1 MAVFF
6 AFLFFGTEN
15 YKTKPQKA
23 FIFVKCLAFRYNKI
37 NKGKVEISLMILT
50 GKNWRL
56 SASQTV
62 ADADTLLNVL
72 LKNRGITEG
81 QSVEQFLADDSGFW
95 HDPFLYNDM
104 KKAVDIINETIDLHG
119 RVLVYGDY
127 DCDGVTA
134 TAILVRYFRSHN
146 ADVRYIVPHR
156 SEHGYGL
163 TEKIMDKV
171 VEENPNLVITV
182 DCGVTNLDTVSEL
195 KERGI
200 KVIVTD
206 HHNVKDELPDAD
218 CVICAKRADN
228 TYPFTELCGAGVALK
243 LVEALGK
250 DGRHGLNNNL
260 WRQAIE
266 LAGLATIADLVS
278 VTDEN
283 RTIIKRAFKSMQNP
297 SNTGVRVMNDM
308 LLTTGKSLDET
319 FISFNVVPRINAAGR
334 LYDSS
339 DALKLFLENNPSEA
353 KLAAQDLT
361 RENDER
367 KEIEA
372 KVFEEAR
379 AQLENPD
386 RPEKWSLT
394 NTCGPVVVYG
404 KNWHQ
409 GVLGIVAGKL
419 AQFYGR
425 SALVFT
431 DDSTEPGCAKGSGRA
446 FGEFDL
452 FNCLEGIS
460 DKLVNFGGHK
470 KAAGM
475 LVRKEGMGAFMEALE
490 AEAKRIAEEKGS
502 SGQDDDE
509 NSIDVECELLP
520 SAVNFDAYSEV
531 CKLRPFGIGNARPNF
546 VTRNLVIRELGTMSD
561 GVHLRLEL
569 TDSTGQY
576 SISAVGFGMGSYY
589 YLLRAGDIVDICY
602 TMNEYSYRGE
612 TTLSLHLNDIRPEAG
627 KGFMWQKAE
636 IAEKLYSSGLD
647 PVQITKI
654 APGEDI
660 IPQMV
665 PRDEHFAE
673 CYKIIN
679 KFAGN
684 SLSTVDCVLLARL
697 INNNTDADIT
707 PFQTKRCLEVFADCG
722 LLRLREITPMRLCFN
737 ITPGG
742 AKVKLS
748 DSEVYRKVT
757 DVGQK
762 K

>member
-1 MAVFF
+1 MF
-6 AFLFFGTEN
+6 
-15 YKTKPQKA
+15 
-23 FIFVKCLAFRYNKI
+23 
-37 NKGKVEISLMILT
+37 LT

-56 SASQTV
+56 SASEKV
-62 ADADTLLNVL
+62 ADAGELLDVLLN
-72 LKNRGITEG
+72 NRGISEN
-81 QSVEQFLADDSGFW
+81 QSVEKFLSEDSGIW

-104 KKAVDIINETIDLHG
+104 RKAVDIINDMILSNG
-119 RVLVYGDY
+119 RVLIYGDY

-134 TAILVRYFRSHN
+134 TSILVRYFRSHN
-146 ADVRYIVPHR
+146 IDVRYIVPHR

-171 VEENPNLVITV
+171 IEEHPNLVITA
-182 DCGVTNLDTVSEL
+182 DCGVTNLDTVAEL

-218 CVICAKRADN
+218 CVICAKRPDN
-228 TYPFTELCGAGVALK
+228 TYPFTDLCGAGVALK

-250 DGRHGLNNNL
+250 DGKYGINNNL
-260 WRQAIE
+260 WRQSIE

-283 RTIIKRAFKSMQNP
+283 RTIIKRAFKSMEDP
-297 SNTGVRVMNDM
+297 SNIGVKVMIEM
-308 LLTTGKSLDET
+308 LLLPGKTLDET

-339 DALKLFLENNPSEA
+339 EALKLFLENNPSEA
-353 KLAAQDLT
+353 KRAAQELT

-372 KVFEEAR
+372 RVFEEAR
-379 AQLENPD
+379 AQLENPA

-431 DDSTEPGCAKGSGRA
+431 DDATEPGCAKGSGRA
-446 FGEFDL
+446 LGDFDL
-452 FNCLEGIS
+452 FKCLESIS

-475 LVRKEGMGAFMEALE
+475 LVRKDGMGTFMEALE
-490 AEAKRIAEEKGS
+490 AEAVRLGKE
-502 SGQDDDE
+502 SGASGEDID
-509 NSIDVECELLP
+509 NSIEVECELLP
-520 SAVNFDAYSEV
+520 QAVNFDSYNEV
-531 CKLRPFGIGNARPNF
+531 CKLRPFGIGNSRPNF
-546 VTRNLVIRELGTMSD
+546 VTRGLVVREAGTMSD
-561 GVHLRLEL
+561 GMHLRIDL
-569 TDSTGQY
+569 TDCAGKNSL
-576 SISAVGFGMGSYY
+576 SAVGFGMGSYY
-589 YLLRAGDIVDICY
+589 NLLRSGDIVDICY
-602 TMNEYSYRGE
+602 TMNEYTFRGE
-612 TTLSLHLNDIRPEAG
+612 TTLSLHLCDIRTDPG

-636 IAEKLYSSGLD
+636 IAEKLYSSGLEA
-647 PVQITKI
+647 PQISKM
-654 APGEDI
+654 AHGEDI

-665 PRDEHFAE
+665 PTPEHFAE
-673 CYKIIN
+673 CYRIID
-679 KFAGN
+679 KFAGR
-684 SLSTVDCVLLARL
+684 SLSTVDCVLLAKL
-697 INNNTDADIT
+697 INNNSDAFIT

-722 LLRLREITPMRLCFN
+722 LIRLKEITPTRLCFN
-737 ITPGG
+737 ITSGG
-742 AKVKLS
+742 KRVKLS

-757 DVGQK
+757 DVGRK
-762 K
+762 

>member
-1 MAVFF
+1 
-6 AFLFFGTEN
+6 
-15 YKTKPQKA
+15 
-23 FIFVKCLAFRYNKI
+23 
-37 NKGKVEISLMILT
+37 MILT

-218 CVICAKRADN
+218 CVICAKRPDN

>member
-1 MAVFF
+1 M
-6 AFLFFGTEN
+6 L
-15 YKTKPQKA
+15 
-23 FIFVKCLAFRYNKI
+23 
-37 NKGKVEISLMILT
+37 LT
-50 GKNWRL
+50 SKNWRIKAEGKV
-56 SASQTV
+56 SE
-62 ADADTLLNVL
+62 ADTLLSVL
-72 LKNRGITEG
+72 LQNRGIGDQQEI
-81 QSVEQFLADDSGFW
+81 EQFLSDDVGFW

-104 KKAVDIINETIDLHG
+104 RKAVDIINETIDSHG

-146 ADVRYIVPHR
+146 CDVRYIVPHR

-171 VEENPNLVITV
+171 IEEQPNLVITV
-182 DCGVTNLDTVSEL
+182 DCGVTNLDTVAEL

-218 CVICAKRADN
+218 CVICAKRPDN
-228 TYPFTELCGAGVALK
+228 AYPFTELCGAGVALK
-243 LVEALGK
+243 VVEALGK
-250 DGRHGLNNNL
+250 DGRHGVNGNL

-283 RTIIKRAFKSMQNP
+283 RTIIKRAFKSMENP
-297 SNTGVRVMNDM
+297 SNTGVKVMNEM
-308 LLTTGKSLDET
+308 LLFAGKTLDET

-353 KLAAQDLT
+353 KKAAQDLT

-379 AQLENPD
+379 MQLENPD

-419 AQFYGR
+419 AQYYGR

-431 DDSTEPGCAKGSGRA
+431 DDATEPGCAKGSGRA

-452 FNCLEGIS
+452 FKCLEGIS

-475 LVRKEGMGAFMEALE
+475 LVRKEGMAAFMEALE
-490 AEAKRIAEEKGS
+490 AEAKRISEAGGADASE
-502 SGQDDDE
+502 DAD
-509 NSIDVECELLP
+509 NSIEVDCELDP
-520 SAVNFDAYSEV
+520 SAVNFDSYREI
-531 CKLRPFGIGNARPNF
+531 CRLRPFGIGNSKPNF
-546 VTRNLVIRELGTMSD
+546 VTKDLVIREIGTMSD
-561 GVHLRLEL
+561 GAHLRVEL
-569 TDSTGQY
+569 TDSTGRY
-576 SISAVGFGMGSYY
+576 SLSAVGFGMGSYFN
-589 YLLRAGDIVDICY
+589 LLRSGDKVDICY
-602 TMNEYSYRGE
+602 TMNEYTYRGE
-612 TTLSLHLNDIRPEAG
+612 TTLSLHLNDIIPEASE
-627 KGFMWQKAE
+627 GFMWKKAD
-636 IAEKLYSSGLD
+636 IAEKLYSSGLE
-647 PVQITKI
+647 PSQISKM
-654 APGEDI
+654 AHGEDI

-665 PRDEHFAE
+665 PGPEHFAE
-673 CYKIIN
+673 CYKIID
-679 KFAGN
+679 KYAGN

-697 INNNTDADIT
+697 INNNSETFIT

-722 LLRLREITPMRLCFN
+722 LLRLREITPTRLCFN
-737 ITPGG
+737 ITSSG
-742 AKVKLS
+742 KRVKLS

-757 DVGQK
+757 NVGQK
-762 K
+762 

>member
-1 MAVFF
+1 
-6 AFLFFGTEN
+6 
-15 YKTKPQKA
+15 
-23 FIFVKCLAFRYNKI
+23 
-37 NKGKVEISLMILT
+37 MILT

-56 SASQTV
+56 SAPQAV
-62 ADADTLLNVL
+62 ADADELLDIL

-81 QSVEQFLADDSGFW
+81 QSVEQFLSDDIGFW

-104 KKAVDIINETIDLHG
+104 KKAVDIINDTISMHG

-134 TAILVRYFRSHN
+134 TSILVRYFRSHN
-146 ADVRYIVPHR
+146 TDVRYIVPHR

-171 VEENPNLVITV
+171 IEEKPNLVITV
-182 DCGVTNLDTVSEL
+182 DCGVTNLDTVAEL

-250 DGRHGLNNNL
+250 DGRHGVNNNL

-283 RTIIKRAFKSMQNP
+283 RTIIKRAFKSMENP
-297 SNTGVRVMNDM
+297 SNVGVKVMNEM
-308 LLTTGKSLDET
+308 LLFAGKTLDET

-379 AQLENPD
+379 AQLENPS

-431 DDSTEPGCAKGSGRA
+431 DDATEPGCAKGSGRA

-452 FNCLEGIS
+452 FKCLEGIS

-475 LVRKEGMGAFMEALE
+475 LVRKEGMAAFMEALE
-490 AEAKRIAEEKGS
+490 AEAAKMNESGS
-502 SGQDDDE
+502 GDGEDLD
-509 NSIDVECELLP
+509 NSIEVDCELLP
-520 SAVNFDAYSEV
+520 QAVNFDSYKEV
-531 CKLRPFGIGNARPNF
+531 CRLRPFGIGNVKPNF
-546 VTRNLVIRELGTMSD
+546 ITKGLVIREIGTMSD
-561 GVHLRLEL
+561 GAHLRLEL
-569 TDSTGQY
+569 TDSTGKY
-576 SISAVGFGMGSYY
+576 SLSAVGFGMGSYSN
-589 YLLRAGDIVDICY
+589 LLRAGDVVDICY
-602 TMNEYSYRGE
+602 TMNEYTYRGD
-612 TTLSLHLNDIRPEAG
+612 TTLSLHLCDIFAEPG
-627 KGFMWQKAE
+627 KGFMWQKAD
-636 IAEKLYSSGLD
+636 IAEKLYSSGLE
-647 PVQITKI
+647 PSQISKM
-654 APGEDI
+654 AHGEDI

-665 PRDEHFAE
+665 PTTEHFAE
-673 CYKIIN
+673 CYKIID

-684 SLSTVDCVLLARL
+684 SLSTVDCVLLAKL
-697 INNNTDADIT
+697 INNNSDTFIT

-722 LLRLREITPMRLCFN
+722 LIRLREITPTRLCFN
-737 ITPGG
+737 ITSGG
-742 AKVKLS
+742 KRVKLS

-757 DVGQK
+757 NVGQK
-762 K
+762 

>member
-1 MAVFF
+1 M
-6 AFLFFGTEN
+6 L
-15 YKTKPQKA
+15 
-23 FIFVKCLAFRYNKI
+23 
-37 NKGKVEISLMILT
+37 LT
-50 GKNWRL
+50 SKNWRIKAEGKV
-56 SASQTV
+56 SE
-62 ADADTLLNVL
+62 ADTLLSVL
-72 LKNRGITEG
+72 LQNRGIGDQQEI
-81 QSVEQFLADDSGFW
+81 EQFLSDDVGFW

-104 KKAVDIINETIDLHG
+104 RKAVDIINETIDSHG

-146 ADVRYIVPHR
+146 CDVRYIVPHR

-171 VEENPNLVITV
+171 IEEQPNLVITV
-182 DCGVTNLDTVSEL
+182 DCGVTNLDTVAEL

-218 CVICAKRADN
+218 CVICAKRPDN
-228 TYPFTELCGAGVALK
+228 AYPFTELCGAGVALK
-243 LVEALGK
+243 VVEALGK
-250 DGRHGLNNNL
+250 DGRHGVNGNL

-283 RTIIKRAFKSMQNP
+283 RTIIKRAFKSMENP
-297 SNTGVRVMNDM
+297 SNTGVKVMNEM
-308 LLTTGKSLDET
+308 LLFAGKTLDET

-353 KLAAQDLT
+353 KKAAQDLT

-379 AQLENPD
+379 MQLENPD

-419 AQFYGR
+419 AQYYGR

-431 DDSTEPGCAKGSGRA
+431 DDATEPGCAKGSGRA

-452 FNCLEGIS
+452 FKCLEGIS

-475 LVRKEGMGAFMEALE
+475 LVRKEGMAAFMEALE
-490 AEAKRIAEEKGS
+490 AEAKRISEAGGADASE
-502 SGQDDDE
+502 DAD
-509 NSIDVECELLP
+509 NSIEVDCELDP
-520 SAVNFDAYSEV
+520 SAVNFDSYREI
-531 CKLRPFGIGNARPNF
+531 CRLRPFGIGNSKPNF
-546 VTRNLVIRELGTMSD
+546 VTKDLVIREIGTMSD
-561 GVHLRLEL
+561 GAHLRVEL
-569 TDSTGQY
+569 TDSTGRY
-576 SISAVGFGMGSYY
+576 SLSAVGFGMGSYFN
-589 YLLRAGDIVDICY
+589 LLRSGDKVDICY
-602 TMNEYSYRGE
+602 TMNEYTYRGE
-612 TTLSLHLNDIRPEAG
+612 TTLSLHLNDIIPEPSE
-627 KGFMWQKAE
+627 GFMWKKAD
-636 IAEKLYSSGLD
+636 IAEKLYSSGLE
-647 PVQITKI
+647 PSQISKM
-654 APGEDI
+654 AHGEDI

-665 PRDEHFAE
+665 PGPEHFAE
-673 CYKIIN
+673 CYKIID
-679 KFAGN
+679 KYAGN

-697 INNNTDADIT
+697 INNNSETFIT

-722 LLRLREITPMRLCFN
+722 LLRLREITPTRLCFN
-737 ITPGG
+737 ITSSG
-742 AKVKLS
+742 KRVKLS

-757 DVGQK
+757 NVGQK
-762 K
+762 

>member
-1 MAVFF
+1 
-6 AFLFFGTEN
+6 
-15 YKTKPQKA
+15 
-23 FIFVKCLAFRYNKI
+23 
-37 NKGKVEISLMILT
+37 MILT

-56 SASQTV
+56 SAPQAV
-62 ADADTLLNVL
+62 ADADELLDIL

-81 QSVEQFLADDSGFW
+81 QYVEQFLSDDIGFW

-104 KKAVDIINETIDLHG
+104 KKAVDIINDTISMHG

-134 TAILVRYFRSHN
+134 TSILVRYFRSHN
-146 ADVRYIVPHR
+146 TDVRYIVPHR

-171 VEENPNLVITV
+171 IEEKPNLVITV
-182 DCGVTNLDTVSEL
+182 DCGVTNLDTVAEL

-250 DGRHGLNNNL
+250 DGRHGVNNNL

-283 RTIIKRAFKSMQNP
+283 RTIIKRAFKSMENP
-297 SNTGVRVMNDM
+297 SNVGVKVMNEM
-308 LLTTGKSLDET
+308 LLFAGKTLDET

-379 AQLENPD
+379 AQLENPS

-431 DDSTEPGCAKGSGRA
+431 DDATEPGCAKGSGRA

-452 FNCLEGIS
+452 FKCLEGIS

-475 LVRKEGMGAFMEALE
+475 LVRKEGMAAFMEALE
-490 AEAKRIAEEKGS
+490 AEAAKMNESGS
-502 SGQDDDE
+502 GDGEDLD
-509 NSIDVECELLP
+509 NSIEVDCELLP
-520 SAVNFDAYSEV
+520 QAVNFDSYKEV
-531 CKLRPFGIGNARPNF
+531 CRLRPFGIGNVKPNF
-546 VTRNLVIRELGTMSD
+546 ITKGLVIREIGTMSD
-561 GVHLRLEL
+561 GAHLRLEL
-569 TDSTGQY
+569 TDSTGKY
-576 SISAVGFGMGSYY
+576 SLSAVGFGMGSYSN
-589 YLLRAGDIVDICY
+589 LLRAGDVVDICY
-602 TMNEYSYRGE
+602 TMNEYTYRGD
-612 TTLSLHLNDIRPEAG
+612 TTLSLHLCDIFAEPG
-627 KGFMWQKAE
+627 KGFMWQKAD

-647 PVQITKI
+647 PSQISKM
-654 APGEDI
+654 AHGEDI

-665 PRDEHFAE
+665 PTTEHFAA
-673 CYKIIN
+673 CYKIID

-684 SLSTVDCVLLARL
+684 SLSTVDCVLLAKL
-697 INNNTDADIT
+697 INNNSDTFIT

-722 LLRLREITPMRLCFN
+722 LIRLREITPTRLCFN
-737 ITPGG
+737 ITSGG
-742 AKVKLS
+742 KRVKLS

-757 DVGQK
+757 NVGQK
-762 K
+762 

>member
-1 MAVFF
+1 M
-6 AFLFFGTEN
+6 L
-15 YKTKPQKA
+15 
-23 FIFVKCLAFRYNKI
+23 
-37 NKGKVEISLMILT
+37 LT

-56 SASQTV
+56 SASQAV
-62 ADADTLLNVL
+62 ADADELLDIL
-72 LKNRGITEG
+72 LDNRGITEG
-81 QSVEQFLADDSGFW
+81 QSVEQFLSDNDGSW
-95 HDPFLYNDM
+95 HDPFLYKDM
-104 KKAVDIINETIDLHG
+104 RKAVDIINDTIDIKG

-134 TAILVRYFRSHN
+134 TSILVRYFRSHN
-146 ADVRYIVPHR
+146 VDVRYIVPHR
-156 SEHGYGL
+156 AEHGYGL

-171 VEENPNLVITV
+171 IEEQPGLVITV

-218 CVICAKRADN
+218 CVICAKRPDN

-243 LVEALGK
+243 VVEALGK
-250 DGRHGLNNNL
+250 DGRHGVNNNL

-297 SNTGVRVMNDM
+297 SNVGVKVMNEM
-308 LLTTGKSLDET
+308 LLTPGKSLDET

-353 KLAAQDLT
+353 RRAAQDLT

-404 KNWHQ
+404 RNWHQ

-431 DDSTEPGCAKGSGRA
+431 DDATEPGCAKGSGRA

-452 FNCLEGIS
+452 FKCLEGIS

-490 AEAKRIAEEKGS
+490 AEAVKLGESGS
-502 SGQDDDE
+502 SDGEDLD
-509 NSIDVECELLP
+509 NSIEADCELLP
-520 SAVNFDAYSEV
+520 SAVNFDSYGEM
-531 CKLRPFGIGNARPNF
+531 CKLRPFGIGNVKPVF
-546 VTRNLVIRELGTMSD
+546 VTRGLVIREIGTMSE
-561 GVHLRLEL
+561 GAHLRLEL
-569 TDSTGQY
+569 TDSTGKNTL
-576 SISAVGFGMGSYY
+576 SAVGFGMGSYFN
-589 YLLRAGDIVDICY
+589 LLRSGDIVDICY
-602 TMNEYSYRGE
+602 TMNEYTYRGE
-612 TTLSLHLNDIRPEAG
+612 TTLSLHLCDIMTDAG
-627 KGFMWQKAE
+627 KGFMWQKAD
-636 IAEKLYSSGLD
+636 IAEKLYSSGLE
-647 PVQITKI
+647 PSQISKM
-654 APGEDI
+654 AHGEDI

-665 PRDEHFAE
+665 PSARHFAE
-673 CYKIIN
+673 CYRIID

-684 SLSTVDCVLLARL
+684 SLSTVDCVLLAKL
-697 INNNTDADIT
+697 INNNSDTFIT

-722 LLRLREITPMRLCFN
+722 LIRLREITPTRLCFN
-737 ITPGG
+737 ITSGG
-742 AKVKLS
+742 KRVKLS

-757 DVGQK
+757 NVGQK
-762 K
+762 

>member
-1 MAVFF
+1 M
-6 AFLFFGTEN
+6 L
-15 YKTKPQKA
+15 
-23 FIFVKCLAFRYNKI
+23 
-37 NKGKVEISLMILT
+37 LT
-50 GKNWRL
+50 SKNWRIKAEGKV
-56 SASQTV
+56 SE
-62 ADADTLLNVL
+62 ADTLLSIL
-72 LKNRGITEG
+72 LQNRGIGDQQEI
-81 QSVEQFLADDSGFW
+81 EQFLSDDVGFW

-104 KKAVDIINETIDLHG
+104 RKAVDIINEAIDSHG

-146 ADVRYIVPHR
+146 CDVRYIVPHR

-171 VEENPNLVITV
+171 IEEQPNLVITV
-182 DCGVTNLDTVSEL
+182 DCGVTNLDTVAEL

-218 CVICAKRADN
+218 CVICAKRPDN
-228 TYPFTELCGAGVALK
+228 AYPFTELCGAGVALK
-243 LVEALGK
+243 VVEALGK
-250 DGRHGLNNNL
+250 DGRHGVNGNL

-283 RTIIKRAFKSMQNP
+283 RTIIKRAFKSMENP
-297 SNTGVRVMNDM
+297 SNTGVKVMNEM
-308 LLTTGKSLDET
+308 LLFAGKTLDET

-353 KLAAQDLT
+353 KKAAQDLT

-379 AQLENPD
+379 MQLENPD

-419 AQFYGR
+419 AQYYGR

-431 DDSTEPGCAKGSGRA
+431 DDATEPGCAKGSGRA

-452 FNCLEGIS
+452 FKCLEGIS

-475 LVRKEGMGAFMEALE
+475 LVRKEGMAAFMEALE
-490 AEAKRIAEEKGS
+490 AEAKRISEAGGADASE
-502 SGQDDDE
+502 DAD
-509 NSIDVECELLP
+509 NSIEVDCELDP
-520 SAVNFDAYSEV
+520 SAVNFDSYREI
-531 CKLRPFGIGNARPNF
+531 CRLRPFGIGNSKPNF
-546 VTRNLVIRELGTMSD
+546 VTKDLVIREIGTMSD
-561 GVHLRLEL
+561 GAHLRVEL
-569 TDSTGQY
+569 TDSTGRY
-576 SISAVGFGMGSYY
+576 SLSAVGFGMGSYFN
-589 YLLRAGDIVDICY
+589 LLRSGDKVDICY
-602 TMNEYSYRGE
+602 TMNEYTYRGE
-612 TTLSLHLNDIRPEAG
+612 TTLSLHLNDIIPEPSE
-627 KGFMWQKAE
+627 GFMWKKAD
-636 IAEKLYSSGLD
+636 IAEKLYSSGLE
-647 PVQITKI
+647 PSQISKM
-654 APGEDI
+654 AHGEAI

-665 PRDEHFAE
+665 PGPEHFAE
-673 CYKIIN
+673 CYKIID
-679 KFAGN
+679 KYAGN

-697 INNNTDADIT
+697 INNNSETFIT

-722 LLRLREITPMRLCFN
+722 LLRLREITPTRLCFN
-737 ITPGG
+737 ITSSG
-742 AKVKLS
+742 KRVKLS

-757 DVGQK
+757 NVGQK
-762 K
+762 

>member
-1 MAVFF
+1 M
-6 AFLFFGTEN
+6 L
-15 YKTKPQKA
+15 
-23 FIFVKCLAFRYNKI
+23 
-37 NKGKVEISLMILT
+37 LT
-50 GKNWRL
+50 GKNWRIK
-56 SASQTV
+56 
-62 ADADTLLNVL
+62 ADGQVSEADTLLSIL
-72 LKNRGITEG
+72 LNNRGIADPQEI
-81 QSVEQFLADDSGFW
+81 EQFLSDDIGFW

-104 KKAVDIINETIDLHG
+104 RKAVDIINDTISSHG
-119 RVLVYGDY
+119 RILVYGDY

-134 TAILVRYFRSHN
+134 TSILVRYFRSHN

-171 VEENPNLVITV
+171 IEEQPDLVITV

-218 CVICAKRADN
+218 CVICAKRPDN

-243 LVEALGK
+243 VVEALGK
-250 DGRHGLNNNL
+250 DGRHGVNNNL

-283 RTIIKRAFKSMQNP
+283 RTIIKRAFKSMENP
-297 SNTGVRVMNDM
+297 SNVGVKVMNDM
-308 LLTTGKSLDET
+308 LLFAGKTLDET

-379 AQLENPD
+379 AQLENPA

-431 DDSTEPGCAKGSGRA
+431 DDATEPGCAKGSGRA

-452 FNCLEGIS
+452 FKCLEGIS

-490 AEAKRIAEEKGS
+490 AEAVKLGESGS
-502 SGQDDDE
+502 SDGEDLD
-509 NSIDVECELLP
+509 NSIEADCELLP
-520 SAVNFDAYSEV
+520 SAVNFDSYDEV
-531 CKLRPFGIGNARPNF
+531 CKLRPFGIGNIKPVF
-546 VTRNLVIRELGTMSD
+546 VTIGLVIREIGTMSE
-561 GVHLRLEL
+561 GAHLRLEL
-569 TDSTGQY
+569 TDSTGKNTL
-576 SISAVGFGMGSYY
+576 SAVGFGMGSYFN
-589 YLLRAGDIVDICY
+589 LLRSGDVVDICY
-602 TMNEYSYRGE
+602 TMNEYTYRGE
-612 TTLSLHLNDIRPEAG
+612 TTLSLHLCDIMTDAG
-627 KGFMWQKAE
+627 KGFMWQKAD
-636 IAEKLYSSGLD
+636 IAEKLYSSGLE
-647 PVQITKI
+647 PSQISKM
-654 APGEDI
+654 AHGEDI

-665 PRDEHFAE
+665 PSAEHFAE
-673 CYKIIN
+673 CYRIID

-684 SLSTVDCVLLARL
+684 SLSTVDCVLLAKL
-697 INNNTDADIT
+697 INNNSDTFIT

-722 LLRLREITPMRLCFN
+722 LIRLREITPTRLCFN
-737 ITPGG
+737 ITSGG
-742 AKVKLS
+742 KRVKLS

-757 DVGQK
+757 NVGQK
-762 K
+762 

>member
-1 MAVFF
+1 M
-6 AFLFFGTEN
+6 L
-15 YKTKPQKA
+15 
-23 FIFVKCLAFRYNKI
+23 
-37 NKGKVEISLMILT
+37 LT
-50 GKNWRL
+50 SKNWRIKAEGKV
-56 SASQTV
+56 SE
-62 ADADTLLNVL
+62 ADTLLSIL
-72 LKNRGITEG
+72 LQNRGIGDPQET
-81 QSVEQFLADDSGFW
+81 EQFLSDDVGFW

-104 KKAVDIINETIDLHG
+104 RKAVDIINDTISSNG

-134 TAILVRYFRSHN
+134 TSILVRYFRSHN

-171 VEENPNLVITV
+171 IEEQPNLVITV
-182 DCGVTNLDTVSEL
+182 DCGVTNLDTVAEL

-243 LVEALGK
+243 VVEALGK
-250 DGRHGLNNNL
+250 DGRHGVNNNL

-283 RTIIKRAFKSMQNP
+283 RTIIKRAFKSMENP
-297 SNTGVRVMNDM
+297 SNVGVKVMNEM
-308 LLTTGKSLDET
+308 LLFAGKTLDET

-379 AQLENPD
+379 AQLENPA

-431 DDSTEPGCAKGSGRA
+431 DDATEPGCAKGSGRA

-452 FNCLEGIS
+452 FKCLEGIS

-490 AEAKRIAEEKGS
+490 AEAVKLGESGS
-502 SGQDDDE
+502 SDSEDLD
-509 NSIDVECELLP
+509 NSIEVDCELMP
-520 SAVNFDAYSEV
+520 QAVNFDSYKEV
-531 CKLRPFGIGNARPNF
+531 CKLRPFGIGNVKPNF
-546 VTRNLVIRELGTMSD
+546 VTRNLVIREIGTMSD
-561 GVHLRLEL
+561 GAHLRLEL
-569 TDSTGQY
+569 TDSTGRNTL
-576 SISAVGFGMGSYY
+576 SAVGFGMGSYFN
-589 YLLRAGDIVDICY
+589 LLRSGDIVDICY
-602 TMNEYSYRGE
+602 TMNEYTYRGD
-612 TTLSLHLNDIRPEAG
+612 TTLSLHLCDIMTEAG
-627 KGFMWQKAE
+627 KGFMWQKAD
-636 IAEKLYSSGLD
+636 IAEKLYSSGLE
-647 PVQITKI
+647 PSQISKM
-654 APGEDI
+654 AHGEDI

-665 PRDEHFAE
+665 PTAQHFAE
-673 CYKIIN
+673 CYRIID
-679 KFAGN
+679 KFAGK
-684 SLSTVDCVLLARL
+684 SLSTVDCVLLAKL
-697 INNNTDADIT
+697 INNNSDTFIT

-722 LLRLREITPMRLCFN
+722 LIRLREVTPTRLCFN
-737 ITPGG
+737 ITSGG
-742 AKVKLS
+742 KRVKLS

-757 DVGQK
+757 NVGQK
-762 K
+762 

>member
-1 MAVFF
+1 M
-6 AFLFFGTEN
+6 L
-15 YKTKPQKA
+15 
-23 FIFVKCLAFRYNKI
+23 
-37 NKGKVEISLMILT
+37 LT
-50 GKNWRL
+50 GKNWRIK
-56 SASQTV
+56 
-62 ADADTLLNVL
+62 ADGQVSEADTLLGIL
-72 LKNRGITEG
+72 LKNRGIGDPQEI
-81 QSVEQFLADDSGFW
+81 EQFLSDDIGFW

-104 KKAVDIINETIDLHG
+104 RKAVDIINDTISSNG

-134 TAILVRYFRSHN
+134 TSILVRYFRSHN

-171 VEENPNLVITV
+171 IEEQPNLVITV
-182 DCGVTNLDTVSEL
+182 DCGVTNLDTVAEL

-243 LVEALGK
+243 VVEALGK
-250 DGRHGLNNNL
+250 DGRHGVNNNL

-283 RTIIKRAFKSMQNP
+283 RTIIKRAFKSMENP
-297 SNTGVRVMNDM
+297 SNVGVKVMNEM
-308 LLTTGKSLDET
+308 LLFAGKTLDET

-379 AQLENPD
+379 AQLENPA

-431 DDSTEPGCAKGSGRA
+431 DDATEPGCAKGSGRA

-452 FNCLEGIS
+452 FKCLEGIS

-490 AEAKRIAEEKGS
+490 AEAVKLGESGS
-502 SGQDDDE
+502 SDSEDLD
-509 NSIDVECELLP
+509 NSIEVDCELMP
-520 SAVNFDAYSEV
+520 QAVNFDSYKEV
-531 CKLRPFGIGNARPNF
+531 CKLRPFGIGNVKPNF
-546 VTRNLVIRELGTMSD
+546 VTRNLVIREIGTMSD
-561 GVHLRLEL
+561 GAHLRLEL
-569 TDSTGQY
+569 TDSTGRNTL
-576 SISAVGFGMGSYY
+576 SAVGFGMGSYFN
-589 YLLRAGDIVDICY
+589 LLRSGDIVDICY
-602 TMNEYSYRGE
+602 TMNEYTYRGD
-612 TTLSLHLNDIRPEAG
+612 TTLSLHLCDIMTEAG
-627 KGFMWQKAE
+627 KGFMWQKAD
-636 IAEKLYSSGLD
+636 IAEKLYSSGLE
-647 PVQITKI
+647 PSQISKM
-654 APGEDI
+654 AHGEDI

-665 PRDEHFAE
+665 PTAQHFAE
-673 CYKIIN
+673 CYRIID

-684 SLSTVDCVLLARL
+684 SLSTVDCVLLAKL
-697 INNNTDADIT
+697 INNNSDTFIT

-722 LLRLREITPMRLCFN
+722 LIRLREVTPTRLCFN
-737 ITPGG
+737 ITSGG
-742 AKVKLS
+742 KRVKLS

-757 DVGQK
+757 NVGQK
-762 K
+762 

>member
-1 MAVFF
+1 
-6 AFLFFGTEN
+6 
-15 YKTKPQKA
+15 
-23 FIFVKCLAFRYNKI
+23 
-37 NKGKVEISLMILT
+37 MILT

-56 SASQTV
+56 SAPQAV
-62 ADADTLLNVL
+62 ADADELLDIL

-81 QSVEQFLADDSGFW
+81 QSVEQFLSDDIGFW

-104 KKAVDIINETIDLHG
+104 KKAVDIINDTISMHG

-134 TAILVRYFRSHN
+134 TSILVRYFRSHN
-146 ADVRYIVPHR
+146 TDVRYIVPHR

-171 VEENPNLVITV
+171 IEEQPNLVITV
-182 DCGVTNLDTVSEL
+182 DCGVTNLDTVAEL

-250 DGRHGLNNNL
+250 DGRHGVNNNL

-283 RTIIKRAFKSMQNP
+283 RTIIKRAFKSMENP
-297 SNTGVRVMNDM
+297 SNVGVKVMNEM
-308 LLTTGKSLDET
+308 LLFAGKTLDET

-379 AQLENPD
+379 AQLENPS

-431 DDSTEPGCAKGSGRA
+431 DDATEPGCAKGSGRA

-452 FNCLEGIS
+452 FKCLEGIS

-475 LVRKEGMGAFMEALE
+475 LVRKEGMAAFMEALE
-490 AEAKRIAEEKGS
+490 AEAAKMNESGS
-502 SGQDDDE
+502 GDGEDLD
-509 NSIDVECELLP
+509 NSIEVDCELLP
-520 SAVNFDAYSEV
+520 QAVNFDSYKEV
-531 CKLRPFGIGNARPNF
+531 CRLRPFGIGNVKPNF
-546 VTRNLVIRELGTMSD
+546 ITKGLVIREIGTMSD
-561 GVHLRLEL
+561 GAHLRLEL
-569 TDSTGQY
+569 TDSTGKY
-576 SISAVGFGMGSYY
+576 SLSAVGFGMGSYSN
-589 YLLRAGDIVDICY
+589 LLRAGDVVDICY
-602 TMNEYSYRGE
+602 TMNEYTYRGD
-612 TTLSLHLNDIRPEAG
+612 TTLSLHLCDIFAEPG
-627 KGFMWQKAE
+627 KGFMWQKAD
-636 IAEKLYSSGLD
+636 IAEKLYSSGLE
-647 PVQITKI
+647 PSQISKM
-654 APGEDI
+654 AHGEDI

-665 PRDEHFAE
+665 PTTEHFAE
-673 CYKIIN
+673 CYKIID

-684 SLSTVDCVLLARL
+684 SLSTVDCVLLAKL
-697 INNNTDADIT
+697 INNNSDTFIT

-722 LLRLREITPMRLCFN
+722 LIRLREITPTRLCFN
-737 ITPGG
+737 ITSGG
-742 AKVKLS
+742 KRVKLS

-757 DVGQK
+757 NVGQK
-762 K
+762 

>member
-1 MAVFF
+1 
-6 AFLFFGTEN
+6 
-15 YKTKPQKA
+15 
-23 FIFVKCLAFRYNKI
+23 
-37 NKGKVEISLMILT
+37 MILT

-56 SASQTV
+56 SAPQAV
-62 ADADTLLNVL
+62 ADADELLDIL

-81 QSVEQFLADDSGFW
+81 QSVEQFLSDDIGFW

-104 KKAVDIINETIDLHG
+104 KKAVDIINDTISMHG

-134 TAILVRYFRSHN
+134 TSILVRYFRSHN
-146 ADVRYIVPHR
+146 TDVRYIVPHR

-171 VEENPNLVITV
+171 IEEKPNLVITV
-182 DCGVTNLDTVSEL
+182 DCGVTNLDTVAEL

-250 DGRHGLNNNL
+250 DGRHGVNNNL

-283 RTIIKRAFKSMQNP
+283 RTIIKRAFKSMENP
-297 SNTGVRVMNDM
+297 SNVGVKVMNEM
-308 LLTTGKSLDET
+308 LLFAGKTLDET

-379 AQLENPD
+379 AQLENPS

-431 DDSTEPGCAKGSGRA
+431 DDATEPGCAKGSGRA

-452 FNCLEGIS
+452 FKCLEGIS

-475 LVRKEGMGAFMEALE
+475 LVRKEGMAAFMEALE
-490 AEAKRIAEEKGS
+490 AEAAKMNESGS
-502 SGQDDDE
+502 GDGEDLD
-509 NSIDVECELLP
+509 NSIEVDCELLP
-520 SAVNFDAYSEV
+520 KAVNFDSYKEV
-531 CKLRPFGIGNARPNF
+531 CRLRPFGIGNVKPNF
-546 VTRNLVIRELGTMSD
+546 ITKGLVIREIGTMSD
-561 GVHLRLEL
+561 GAHLRLEL
-569 TDSTGQY
+569 TDSTGKY
-576 SISAVGFGMGSYY
+576 SLSAVGFGMGSYSN
-589 YLLRAGDIVDICY
+589 LLRAGDVVDICY
-602 TMNEYSYRGE
+602 TMNEYTYRGD
-612 TTLSLHLNDIRPEAG
+612 TTLSLHLCDIFAEPG
-627 KGFMWQKAE
+627 KGFMWQKAD

-647 PVQITKI
+647 PSQISKM
-654 APGEDI
+654 AHGEDI

-665 PRDEHFAE
+665 PTTEHFAA
-673 CYKIIN
+673 CYKIID

-684 SLSTVDCVLLARL
+684 SLSTVDCVLLAKL
-697 INNNTDADIT
+697 INNNSDTFIM

-722 LLRLREITPMRLCFN
+722 LIRLREITPTRLCFN
-737 ITPGG
+737 ITSGG
-742 AKVKLS
+742 KRVKLS

-757 DVGQK
+757 NVGQK
-762 K
+762 

>member
-1 MAVFF
+1 
-6 AFLFFGTEN
+6 
-15 YKTKPQKA
+15 
-23 FIFVKCLAFRYNKI
+23 
-37 NKGKVEISLMILT
+37 MILT

-56 SASQTV
+56 SAPQAV
-62 ADADTLLNVL
+62 ADADELLDIL

-81 QSVEQFLADDSGFW
+81 QSVEQFLSDDIGFW

-104 KKAVDIINETIDLHG
+104 RKAVDIINDTIYAHG

-134 TAILVRYFRSHN
+134 TSILVRYFRSHN
-146 ADVRYIVPHR
+146 IDVRYIVPHR

-171 VEENPNLVITV
+171 IEEQPNLVITV
-182 DCGVTNLDTVSEL
+182 DCGVTNLDTVAEL

-218 CVICAKRADN
+218 CVICAKRPDN

-250 DGRHGLNNNL
+250 DGRHGVNNNL

-283 RTIIKRAFKSMQNP
+283 RTIIKRAFKSMENP
-297 SNTGVRVMNDM
+297 SNIGVKVMNEM
-308 LLTTGKSLDET
+308 LLFAGKTLDET

-379 AQLENPD
+379 AQLENPS

-431 DDSTEPGCAKGSGRA
+431 DDATEPGCAKGSGRA

-452 FNCLEGIS
+452 FKCLEGIS

-490 AEAKRIAEEKGS
+490 DEAKKMSE
-502 SGQDDDE
+502 SGIGEADDLD
-509 NSIDVECELLP
+509 NSIEVECELLP
-520 SAVNFDAYSEV
+520 QAVTFDSYKEV
-531 CKLRPFGIGNARPNF
+531 CRLRPFGIGNVKPNF
-546 VTRNLVIRELGTMSD
+546 ITKGLVIREIGTMSE
-561 GVHLRLEL
+561 GAHLRLEL
-569 TDSTGQY
+569 TDSTGKY
-576 SISAVGFGMGSYY
+576 SLSAVGFGMGSYSN
-589 YLLRAGDIVDICY
+589 LLRAGDVVDICY
-602 TMNEYSYRGE
+602 TMNEYTYRGD
-612 TTLSLHLNDIRPEAG
+612 TTLSLHLCDIFAEPG
-627 KGFMWQKAE
+627 KGFMWQKAD
-636 IAEKLYSSGLD
+636 IAEKLYSSGLE
-647 PVQITKI
+647 PSQISKM
-654 APGEDI
+654 AHGEDI

-665 PRDEHFAE
+665 PTGEHFAE
-673 CYKIIN
+673 CYRIID

-684 SLSTVDCVLLARL
+684 SLSTVDCVLLAKL
-697 INNNTDADIT
+697 INNNSDTFIT

-722 LLRLREITPMRLCFN
+722 LLRLREITPTRLCFN
-737 ITPGG
+737 ITSGG
-742 AKVKLS
+742 KRVKLS

-757 DVGQK
+757 NVGQK
-762 K
+762 

>member
-1 MAVFF
+1 M
-6 AFLFFGTEN
+6 L
-15 YKTKPQKA
+15 
-23 FIFVKCLAFRYNKI
+23 
-37 NKGKVEISLMILT
+37 LT
-50 GKNWRL
+50 GKNWRIK
-56 SASQTV
+56 
-62 ADADTLLNVL
+62 ADGQVSEADTLLSIL
-72 LKNRGITEG
+72 LKNRGIGDPQEI
-81 QSVEQFLADDSGFW
+81 EQFLSDDIGFW
-95 HDPFLYNDM
+95 HDPFLYTDM
-104 KKAVDIINETIDLHG
+104 QKAVDIINDTISSHG

-134 TAILVRYFRSHN
+134 TSILVRYFRSHN
-146 ADVRYIVPHR
+146 TDVRYIVPHR

-171 VEENPNLVITV
+171 IEEQPNLVITV
-182 DCGVTNLDTVSEL
+182 DCGVTNLDTVAEL

-250 DGRHGLNNNL
+250 DGRHGVNNNL
-260 WRQAIE
+260 WRQSIE

-283 RTIIKRAFKSMQNP
+283 RTIIKRAFKSMENP
-297 SNTGVRVMNDM
+297 SNVGVKVMNDM
-308 LLTTGKSLDET
+308 LLFAGKTLDET

-379 AQLENPD
+379 AQLENPS

-431 DDSTEPGCAKGSGRA
+431 DDATEPGCAKGSGRA

-452 FNCLEGIS
+452 FKCLEGIS

-490 AEAKRIAEEKGS
+490 AEASKLSQAGGS
-502 SGQDDDE
+502 DSDDLD
-509 NSIDVECELLP
+509 NSIEVDCELMP
-520 SAVNFDAYSEV
+520 QAVNFDSYNVVSR
-531 CKLRPFGIGNARPNF
+531 LRPFGIGNVKPVF
-546 VTRNLVIRELGTMSD
+546 VTRDLVIREIATMSD
-561 GVHLRLEL
+561 GAHLRLEL
-569 TDSTGQY
+569 TDSTGKNTL
-576 SISAVGFGMGSYY
+576 SAVGFGMGSYY
-589 YLLRAGDIVDICY
+589 NLLRSGDIVDICY
-602 TMNEYSYRGE
+602 TMNEYTYRGE
-612 TTLSLHLNDIRPEAG
+612 TTLSLHLCDIMTEAG
-627 KGFMWQKAE
+627 KGFMWQKAD
-636 IAEKLYSSGLD
+636 IAEKLYSSGLE
-647 PVQITKI
+647 PSQISKM
-654 APGEDI
+654 AHGEDI

-665 PRDEHFAE
+665 PSPEHFAE
-673 CYKIIN
+673 CYRIID
-679 KFAGN
+679 KFAEN
-684 SLSTVDCVLLARL
+684 SLSTVDCVLLAKL
-697 INNNTDADIT
+697 INNNSETFIT

-722 LLRLREITPMRLCFN
+722 LIRLREVTPTRLCFN
-737 ITPGG
+737 ITSGG
-742 AKVKLS
+742 KRVKLS

-757 DVGQK
+757 NVGQK
-762 K
+762 

>member
-1 MAVFF
+1 M
-6 AFLFFGTEN
+6 L
-15 YKTKPQKA
+15 
-23 FIFVKCLAFRYNKI
+23 
-37 NKGKVEISLMILT
+37 LT

-56 SASQTV
+56 SASQAV
-62 ADADTLLNVL
+62 ADADELLDIL
-72 LKNRGITEG
+72 LDNRGITEG
-81 QSVEQFLADDSGFW
+81 QSVEQFLSDNDGSW
-95 HDPFLYNDM
+95 HDPFLYKDM
-104 KKAVDIINETIDLHG
+104 RKAVDIINDTIDIKG

-134 TAILVRYFRSHN
+134 TSILVRYFRSHN
-146 ADVRYIVPHR
+146 VDVRYIVPHR
-156 SEHGYGL
+156 AEHGYGL

-171 VEENPNLVITV
+171 IEEQPGLVITV

-218 CVICAKRADN
+218 CVICAKRPDN

-243 LVEALGK
+243 VVEALGK
-250 DGRHGLNNNL
+250 DGRHGVNNNL

-297 SNTGVRVMNDM
+297 SNVGVKVMNEM
-308 LLTTGKSLDET
+308 LLTPGKSLDET

-353 KLAAQDLT
+353 RRAAQDLT

-404 KNWHQ
+404 RNWHQ

-431 DDSTEPGCAKGSGRA
+431 DDATEPGCAKGSGRA

-452 FNCLEGIS
+452 FKCLEGIS

-490 AEAKRIAEEKGS
+490 AEAVKLGESGS
-502 SGQDDDE
+502 SDGEDLD
-509 NSIDVECELLP
+509 NSIEADCELLP
-520 SAVNFDAYSEV
+520 SAVNFDSYDEM
-531 CKLRPFGIGNARPNF
+531 CKLRPFGIGNVKPVF
-546 VTRNLVIRELGTMSD
+546 VTRGLVIREIGTMSE
-561 GVHLRLEL
+561 GAHLRLEL
-569 TDSTGQY
+569 TDNAGKNTL
-576 SISAVGFGMGSYY
+576 SAVGFGMGSYFN
-589 YLLRAGDIVDICY
+589 LLRSGDIVDICY
-602 TMNEYSYRGE
+602 TMNEYTYRGE
-612 TTLSLHLNDIRPEAG
+612 TTLSLHLCDIMTDAG
-627 KGFMWQKAE
+627 KGFMWQKAD
-636 IAEKLYSSGLD
+636 IAEKLYSSGLE
-647 PVQITKI
+647 PSQISKM
-654 APGEDI
+654 AHGEDI

-665 PRDEHFAE
+665 PTAQHFAE
-673 CYKIIN
+673 CYRIID

-684 SLSTVDCVLLARL
+684 SLSTVDCVLLAKL
-697 INNNTDADIT
+697 INNNSDTFIT

-722 LLRLREITPMRLCFN
+722 LIRLREITPTRLCFN
-737 ITPGG
+737 ITSGG
-742 AKVKLS
+742 KRVKLS

-757 DVGQK
+757 NVGQK
-762 K
+762 

>member
-1 MAVFF
+1 M
-6 AFLFFGTEN
+6 L
-15 YKTKPQKA
+15 
-23 FIFVKCLAFRYNKI
+23 
-37 NKGKVEISLMILT
+37 LT
-50 GKNWRL
+50 SKNWRIKAEGKV
-56 SASQTV
+56 SE
-62 ADADTLLNVL
+62 ADTLLSIL
-72 LKNRGITEG
+72 LQNRGIGDPQEI
-81 QSVEQFLADDSGFW
+81 EQFLSDDVGFW

-104 KKAVDIINETIDLHG
+104 RKAVDIINDIIDSHG

-146 ADVRYIVPHR
+146 CDVRYIVPHR

-171 VEENPNLVITV
+171 IEEQPNLVITV
-182 DCGVTNLDTVSEL
+182 DCGVTNLDTVAEL

-218 CVICAKRADN
+218 CVICAKRPDN

-243 LVEALGK
+243 VVEALGK
-250 DGRHGLNNNL
+250 DGRHGVNGNL

-283 RTIIKRAFKSMQNP
+283 RTIIKRAFKSMENP
-297 SNTGVRVMNDM
+297 SNTGVKVMNDM
-308 LLTTGKSLDET
+308 LLFAGKTLDET

-353 KLAAQDLT
+353 KKAAQDLT

-379 AQLENPD
+379 MQLENPD

-419 AQFYGR
+419 AQYYGR

-431 DDSTEPGCAKGSGRA
+431 DDATEPGCAKGSGRA

-452 FNCLEGIS
+452 FKCLEGIS

-490 AEAKRIAEEKGS
+490 DEAKRISEAGGADTAE
-502 SGQDDDE
+502 DAD
-509 NSIDVECELLP
+509 NSIEVECELVP
-520 SAVNFDAYSEV
+520 SAVNFDSYREI
-531 CKLRPFGIGNARPNF
+531 CRLRPFGIGNTKPNF
-546 VTRNLVIRELGTMSD
+546 VTKDLVIREIGTMSD
-561 GVHLRLEL
+561 GAHLRVEL
-569 TDSTGQY
+569 TDSTGRY
-576 SISAVGFGMGSYY
+576 SLSAVGFGMGSYFN
-589 YLLRAGDIVDICY
+589 LLRSGDKVDICY
-602 TMNEYSYRGE
+602 TMNEYTYRGE
-612 TTLSLHLNDIRPEAG
+612 TTLSLHLNDIIPEPSE
-627 KGFMWQKAE
+627 GFMWKKAD
-636 IAEKLYSSGLD
+636 IAEKLYSSGLE
-647 PVQITKI
+647 PSQISKM
-654 APGEDI
+654 AHGEDI

-665 PRDEHFAE
+665 PGPEHFAE
-673 CYKIIN
+673 CYKIID
-679 KFAGN
+679 KYAGN

-697 INNNTDADIT
+697 INNNSETFIT

-722 LLRLREITPMRLCFN
+722 LLRLREITPTRLCFN
-737 ITPGG
+737 ITSGG
-742 AKVKLS
+742 KRVKLS

-757 DVGQK
+757 NVGQK
-762 K
+762 

>member
-1 MAVFF
+1 M
-6 AFLFFGTEN
+6 L
-15 YKTKPQKA
+15 
-23 FIFVKCLAFRYNKI
+23 
-37 NKGKVEISLMILT
+37 LT
-50 GKNWRL
+50 GKNWRIK
-56 SASQTV
+56 
-62 ADADTLLNVL
+62 ADGQVSEADTLLSIL
-72 LKNRGITEG
+72 LENRGIGDPQEI
-81 QSVEQFLADDSGFW
+81 EQFLSDDIGFW

-104 KKAVDIINETIDLHG
+104 KKAVDIINDTISSNG

-134 TAILVRYFRSHN
+134 TSILVRYFRSHN
-146 ADVRYIVPHR
+146 TDVRYIVPHR

-171 VEENPNLVITV
+171 IEEQPNLVITV
-182 DCGVTNLDTVSEL
+182 DCGVTNLDTVAEL

-243 LVEALGK
+243 VVEALGK
-250 DGRHGLNNNL
+250 DGRHGVNNNL
-260 WRQAIE
+260 WRQSIE

-283 RTIIKRAFKSMQNP
+283 RTIIKRAFKSMENP
-297 SNTGVRVMNDM
+297 SNVGVKVMNEM
-308 LLTTGKSLDET
+308 LLFSGKTLDET

-379 AQLENPD
+379 AQLENPS

-431 DDSTEPGCAKGSGRA
+431 DDATEPGCAKGSGRA

-452 FNCLEGIS
+452 FKCLEGIS

-490 AEAKRIAEEKGS
+490 AEASKLVESGS
-502 SGQDDDE
+502 SDSEDLD
-509 NSIDVECELLP
+509 NSIEVDCELLP
-520 SAVNFDAYSEV
+520 EAVNFDSYNEV
-531 CKLRPFGIGNARPNF
+531 CKLRPFGIGNVKPNF
-546 VTRNLVIRELGTMSD
+546 VTRNLVIREIGTMSE
-561 GVHLRLEL
+561 GAHLRLEL
-569 TDSTGQY
+569 TDSTGKNTL
-576 SISAVGFGMGSYY
+576 SAVGFGMGSYFN
-589 YLLRAGDIVDICY
+589 LLRSGDIVDICY
-602 TMNEYSYRGE
+602 TMNEYTYRGE
-612 TTLSLHLNDIRPEAG
+612 TTLSLHLCDIMTESG
-627 KGFMWQKAE
+627 KGFMWQKAD
-636 IAEKLYSSGLD
+636 IAEKLYSSGLE
-647 PVQITKI
+647 PSQISKM
-654 APGEDI
+654 AHGEDI

-665 PRDEHFAE
+665 PSPEHFAE
-673 CYKIIN
+673 CYRIID

-684 SLSTVDCVLLARL
+684 SLSTVDCVLLAKL
-697 INNNTDADIT
+697 INNNSDTFIT

-722 LLRLREITPMRLCFN
+722 LIRLREVTPTRLCFN
-737 ITPGG
+737 ITSGG
-742 AKVKLS
+742 KRVKLS

-757 DVGQK
+757 NVGQK
-762 K
+762 

>member
-1 MAVFF
+1 M
-6 AFLFFGTEN
+6 L
-15 YKTKPQKA
+15 
-23 FIFVKCLAFRYNKI
+23 
-37 NKGKVEISLMILT
+37 LT
-50 GKNWRL
+50 GKNWRIK
-56 SASQTV
+56 
-62 ADADTLLNVL
+62 ADGQVSEADTLLGIL
-72 LKNRGITEG
+72 LKNRGIGDPQEI
-81 QSVEQFLADDSGFW
+81 EQFLSDDIGFW

-104 KKAVDIINETIDLHG
+104 RKAVDIINDTISSNG

-134 TAILVRYFRSHN
+134 TSILVRYFRSHN

-171 VEENPNLVITV
+171 IEEQPNLVITV
-182 DCGVTNLDTVSEL
+182 DCGVTNLDTVAEL

-243 LVEALGK
+243 VVEALGK
-250 DGRHGLNNNL
+250 DGRHGVNNNL

-283 RTIIKRAFKSMQNP
+283 RTIIKRAFKSMENP
-297 SNTGVRVMNDM
+297 SNVGVKVMNEM
-308 LLTTGKSLDET
+308 LLFAGKTLDET

-379 AQLENPD
+379 AQLENPA

-431 DDSTEPGCAKGSGRA
+431 DDATEPGCAKGSGRA

-452 FNCLEGIS
+452 FKCLEGIS

-490 AEAKRIAEEKGS
+490 AEAVKLGESGS
-502 SGQDDDE
+502 SDSEDLD
-509 NSIDVECELLP
+509 NSIEVDCELMP
-520 SAVNFDAYSEV
+520 QAVNFDSYKEV
-531 CKLRPFGIGNARPNF
+531 CKLRPFGIGNVKPNF
-546 VTRNLVIRELGTMSD
+546 VTRNLVIREIGTMSD
-561 GVHLRLEL
+561 GAHLRLEL
-569 TDSTGQY
+569 TDSTGRNTL
-576 SISAVGFGMGSYY
+576 SAVGFGMGSYFN
-589 YLLRAGDIVDICY
+589 LLRSGDIVDICY
-602 TMNEYSYRGE
+602 TMNEYTYRGD
-612 TTLSLHLNDIRPEAG
+612 TTLSLHLCDIMTEAG
-627 KGFMWQKAE
+627 KGFMWQKAD
-636 IAEKLYSSGLD
+636 IAEKLYSSGLE
-647 PVQITKI
+647 PSQISKM
-654 APGEDI
+654 AHGEDI

-665 PRDEHFAE
+665 PTAQHFAE
-673 CYKIIN
+673 CYRIID
-679 KFAGN
+679 KFAGK
-684 SLSTVDCVLLARL
+684 SLSTVDCVLLAKL
-697 INNNTDADIT
+697 INNNSDTFIT

-722 LLRLREITPMRLCFN
+722 LIRLREVTPTRLCFN
-737 ITPGG
+737 ITSGG
-742 AKVKLS
+742 KRVKLS

-757 DVGQK
+757 NVGQK
-762 K
+762 

>member
-1 MAVFF
+1 M
-6 AFLFFGTEN
+6 L
-15 YKTKPQKA
+15 
-23 FIFVKCLAFRYNKI
+23 
-37 NKGKVEISLMILT
+37 LT

-56 SASQTV
+56 SASQAV
-62 ADADTLLNVL
+62 ADADRLLDILLN
-72 LKNRGITEG
+72 NRGITEG
-81 QSVEQFLADDSGFW
+81 QSVEEFLSENDGSW

-104 KKAVDIINETIDLHG
+104 RKAVDIINDTIDLHG

-156 SEHGYGL
+156 AEHGYSL

-171 VEENPNLVITV
+171 IEEAPELVITV
-182 DCGVTNLDTVSEL
+182 DCGVTNLDTVAEL

-218 CVICAKRADN
+218 CVICAKRPDN

-283 RTIIKRAFKSMQNP
+283 RTIIKRAFKSMENP
-297 SNTGVRVMNDM
+297 SNVGVKIMNEM
-308 LLTTGKSLDET
+308 LLFPGKSLDET

-353 KLAAQDLT
+353 KRAAQDLT

-372 KVFEEAR
+372 KVFDEAR
-379 AQLENPD
+379 AQLENPE

-394 NTCGPVVVYG
+394 NTSGPVVVYG

-431 DDSTEPGCAKGSGRA
+431 DDATEPGCAKGSGRA

-452 FNCLEGIS
+452 FKCLEGIS

-490 AEAKRIAEEKGS
+490 AEARKLNEESS
-502 SGQDDDE
+502 SGSGDDSD

-520 SAVNFDAYSEV
+520 SAVNFDAYRQI
-531 CKLRPFGIGNARPNF
+531 CRLRPFGIGNARPNF
-546 VTRNLVIRELGTMSD
+546 VTRNLVIREIATMSD
-561 GVHLRLEL
+561 GAHLRLEL
-569 TDSTGQY
+569 TDSTGKY

-589 YLLRAGDIVDICY
+589 NLLRSGDIVDICY
-602 TMNEYSYRGE
+602 TMNEYTYRGE
-612 TTLSLHLNDIRPEAG
+612 TTLSLHLCDIMPEPG

-636 IAEKLYSSGLD
+636 IAEKLYSSGLEIE
-647 PVQITKI
+647 QITKI

-665 PRDEHFAE
+665 PTGEHFAE
-673 CYKIIN
+673 CYKIID
-679 KFAGN
+679 KYAGN

-697 INNNTDADIT
+697 INNNSETTIT

-722 LLRLREITPMRLCFN
+722 LLRLREITPTRLCFN

-742 AKVKLS
+742 TKVRLS

-757 DVGQK
+757 NVGK

>member
-1 MAVFF
+1 M
-6 AFLFFGTEN
+6 L
-15 YKTKPQKA
+15 
-23 FIFVKCLAFRYNKI
+23 
-37 NKGKVEISLMILT
+37 LT
-50 GKNWRL
+50 SKNWRIKAEGKV
-56 SASQTV
+56 SE
-62 ADADTLLNVL
+62 ADTLLSIL
-72 LKNRGITEG
+72 LQNRGIGDQQEI
-81 QSVEQFLADDSGFW
+81 EQFLSDDVGFW

-104 KKAVDIINETIDLHG
+104 RKAVDIINETIDSHG

-146 ADVRYIVPHR
+146 CDVRYIVPHR

-171 VEENPNLVITV
+171 IEEQPNLVITV
-182 DCGVTNLDTVSEL
+182 DCGVTNLDTVAEL

-218 CVICAKRADN
+218 CVICAKRPDN
-228 TYPFTELCGAGVALK
+228 AYPFTELCGAGVALK
-243 LVEALGK
+243 VVEALGK
-250 DGRHGLNNNL
+250 DGRHGVNGNL

-283 RTIIKRAFKSMQNP
+283 RTIIKRAFKSMENP
-297 SNTGVRVMNDM
+297 SNTGVKVMNEM
-308 LLTTGKSLDET
+308 LLFAGKTLDET

-353 KLAAQDLT
+353 KKAAQDLT

-379 AQLENPD
+379 MQLENPD

-419 AQFYGR
+419 AQYYGR

-431 DDSTEPGCAKGSGRA
+431 DDATEPGCAKGSGRA

-452 FNCLEGIS
+452 FKCLEGIS

-475 LVRKEGMGAFMEALE
+475 LVRKEGMAAFMEALE
-490 AEAKRIAEEKGS
+490 AEAKRISEAGGADASE
-502 SGQDDDE
+502 DAD
-509 NSIDVECELLP
+509 NSIEVDCELDP
-520 SAVNFDAYSEV
+520 SAVNFDSYREI
-531 CKLRPFGIGNARPNF
+531 CRLRPFGIGNSKPNF
-546 VTRNLVIRELGTMSD
+546 VTKDLVIREIGTMSD
-561 GVHLRLEL
+561 GAHLRLEL
-569 TDSTGQY
+569 TDSTGRY
-576 SISAVGFGMGSYY
+576 SLSAVGFGMGSYFN
-589 YLLRAGDIVDICY
+589 LLRSGDKVDICY
-602 TMNEYSYRGE
+602 TMNEYTYRGE
-612 TTLSLHLNDIRPEAG
+612 TTLSLHLNDIIPEASE
-627 KGFMWQKAE
+627 GFMWKKAD
-636 IAEKLYSSGLD
+636 IAEKLYSSGLE
-647 PVQITKI
+647 PSQISKM
-654 APGEDI
+654 AHGEDI

-665 PRDEHFAE
+665 PGPQHFAE
-673 CYKIIN
+673 CYKIID
-679 KFAGN
+679 KYAGN

-697 INNNTDADIT
+697 INNNSEVFIT

-722 LLRLREITPMRLCFN
+722 LLRLREITPTRLCFN
-737 ITPGG
+737 ITSGG
-742 AKVKLS
+742 KRVKLS

-757 DVGQK
+757 NVGQK
-762 K
+762 

>member
-1 MAVFF
+1 M
-6 AFLFFGTEN
+6 L
-15 YKTKPQKA
+15 
-23 FIFVKCLAFRYNKI
+23 
-37 NKGKVEISLMILT
+37 LT
-50 GKNWRL
+50 GKNWRIK
-56 SASQTV
+56 
-62 ADADTLLNVL
+62 ADGQVSEADTLLSIL
-72 LKNRGITEG
+72 LKNRGIADPQEI
-81 QSVEQFLADDSGFW
+81 EQFLSDDIGFW

-104 KKAVDIINETIDLHG
+104 RKAVDIINDTISSHG
-119 RVLVYGDY
+119 RILVYGDY

-134 TAILVRYFRSHN
+134 TSILVRYFRSHN

-171 VEENPNLVITV
+171 IEEQPNLVITV

-218 CVICAKRADN
+218 CVICAKRPDN

-243 LVEALGK
+243 VVEALGK
-250 DGRHGLNNNL
+250 DGRHGVNNNL

-283 RTIIKRAFKSMQNP
+283 RTIIKRAFKSMENP
-297 SNTGVRVMNDM
+297 SNVGVKVMNEM
-308 LLTTGKSLDET
+308 LLFAGKTLDET

-379 AQLENPD
+379 AQLENPS

-431 DDSTEPGCAKGSGRA
+431 DDATEPGCAKGSGRA

-452 FNCLEGIS
+452 FKCLEGIS

-490 AEAKRIAEEKGS
+490 AEAVKLGESGS
-502 SGQDDDE
+502 SDSEDLD
-509 NSIDVECELLP
+509 NSIEVDCEIVP
-520 SAVNFDAYSEV
+520 SAVNFASYDEV
-531 CKLRPFGIGNARPNF
+531 CKLRPFGIGNVKPVF
-546 VTRNLVIRELGTMSD
+546 VTRGLVIREIGTMSE
-561 GVHLRLEL
+561 GAHLRLEL
-569 TDSTGQY
+569 TDSTGKNTL
-576 SISAVGFGMGSYY
+576 SAVGFGMGSYFN
-589 YLLRAGDIVDICY
+589 LLRSGDIVDICY
-602 TMNEYSYRGE
+602 TMNEYTYRGE
-612 TTLSLHLNDIRPEAG
+612 TTLSLHLCDIMTDAG
-627 KGFMWQKAE
+627 KGFMWQKAD
-636 IAEKLYSSGLD
+636 IAEKLYSSGLE
-647 PVQITKI
+647 PSQISKM
-654 APGEDI
+654 AHGEDI

-665 PRDEHFAE
+665 PSPEHFAE
-673 CYKIIN
+673 CYRIID

-684 SLSTVDCVLLARL
+684 SLSTVDCVLLAKL
-697 INNNTDADIT
+697 INNNSDTFIT

-722 LLRLREITPMRLCFN
+722 LIRLREITPTRLCFN
-737 ITPGG
+737 ITSGG
-742 AKVKLS
+742 KRVKLS

-757 DVGQK
+757 NVGQK
-762 K
+762 